1 MKIGITQIIL
11 GSMSLADTLALC
23 RDAGYEAV
31 ELVFADDKD
40 LRVDMSDVQLRQVAE
55 QCRAAHVEIGSVIA
69 QPQQRG
75 NLLSADRD
83 ERELCVKRLR
93 RSVEIAAAL
102 GVDGVLLH
110 PGQLGVEADYQ
121 QVWDNFSTALRA
133 VAPLAEDAGVAIGV
147 ENVWNKFLL
156 SPLEAKLLVDQV
168 GSDAVGIYL
177 DTANMMAYG
186 YPEQWIRTLG
196 TRIKKVHFKDFVRR
210 EHRFV
215 NLLDGDTDW
224 PAIMRELRAIGYD
237 STLIHEVG
245 GERDVLVE
253 LGERMRRIAAM

>member
-40 LRVDMSDVQLRQVAE
+40 LRVDMSDAQLRQVAE

-93 RSVEIAAAL
+93 RSVEIAAVL

-121 QVWDNFSTALRA
+121 QVWDNFCAALRA
-133 VAPLAEDAGVAIGV
+133 VAPLA
-147 ENVWNKFLL
+147 
-156 SPLEAKLLVDQV
+156 
-168 GSDAVGIYL
+168 
-177 DTANMMAYG
+177 
-186 YPEQWIRTLG
+186 
-196 TRIKKVHFKDFVRR
+196 
-210 EHRFV
+210 
-215 NLLDGDTDW
+215 
-224 PAIMRELRAIGYD
+224 
-237 STLIHEVG
+237 
-245 GERDVLVE
+245 
-253 LGERMRRIAAM
+253 